1 MLGYMFGFNARL
13 GRLRYVLASLG
24 LGFTIV
30 VLVVMAIAAAVAVPA
45 LAEAATRWSIVL
57 AVGLFLW
64 ANTMLQAM
72 RLRDI
77 GWDPVC
83 VLPAWFA
90 TMALDYVVATRFP
103 EYALTPSH
111 AGTIVGVLINLG
123 MCIALLFFPTG
134 GDDIPAPKSVQRGGD
149 RAAAS
154 PSEARIARISGGP
167 GGRRTV

>member
-13 GRLRYVLASLG
+13 GRLHYFLASLG
-24 LGFTIV
+24 LGFAIV
-30 VLVVMAIAAAVAVPA
+30 VLLVVMAVAAVAVPE
-45 LAEAATRWSIVL
+45 LAQAATRWSIVV

-72 RLRDI
+72 RFRDI

-103 EYALTPSH
+103 DYALTPSH

-134 GDDIPAPKSVQRGGD
+134 GDDVPAPRSVRRGD
-149 RAAAS
+149 KRPITS
-154 PSEARIARISGGP
+154 PSEARLARISGGD
-167 GGRRTV
+167 GSRRTF